1 MKSVS
6 LAPVVGLDDRLS
18 AALRDLEAVA
28 GNVDAE
34 AFANLSAGLER
45 VRCIAQLRVVAL
57 SRPTAEIVPSVGPD
71 RLLKADELAERL
83 AVPLDWVYR
92 HQRQLPFRVRVGSRL
107 VRFSESGFQRW
118 VRTREG
124 KD

>member
-1 MKSVS
+1 VKSVS
-6 LAPVVGLDDRLS
+6 LAPTLGLDGRLS
-18 AALRDLEAVA
+18 AALRELEEIADDIKAGTSPDL
-28 GNVDAE
+28 
-34 AFANLSAGLER
+34 FAGLER
-45 VRCIAQLRVVAL
+45 VRRIAELRIVAL
-57 SRPTAEIVPSVGPD
+57 SRPPAEIVPSVGPD
-71 RLLKADELAERL
+71 RLLKAEELAERL

>member
-6 LAPVVGLDDRLS
+6 LAPVVGFDDRLS
-18 AALRDLEAVA
+18 AALRDLEVVA

-57 SRPTAEIVPSVGPD
+57 SRPIAEIVPSVGPD
-71 RLLKADELAERL
+71 RLLKAEELAERL

>member
-6 LAPVVGLDDRLS
+6 LAPVVALDDRLS

-57 SRPTAEIVPSVGPD
+57 SRPPAEIVPSVRPD
-71 RLLKADELAERL
+71 RLLKAEELAERL